1 MDIREI
7 EAFLYREADYL
18 DAADLNGWISL
29 YTEDASYWMPV
40 DPDQLDPDTHISLF
54 YDDRLMME
62 LRRRNFGDAM
72 AASMEYDVR
81 CSHII
86 GNVRILSGKPGMK
99 SFRVGSN
106 FQACIYYRG
115 EQTLYAGRY
124 THDLVRTDDGLRIQ
138 HKRVD
143 LINCDAALRSI
154 IVYL

>member
-1 MDIREI
+1 
-7 EAFLYREADYL
+7 
-18 DAADLNGWISL
+18 
-29 YTEDASYWMPV
+29 
-40 DPDQLDPDTHISLF
+40 
-54 YDDRLMME
+54 
-62 LRRRNFGDAM
+62 
-72 AASMEYDVR
+72 
-81 CSHII
+81 
-86 GNVRILSGKPGMK
+86 MK

-154 IVYL
+154 IIYL